1 MVAFLGID
9 VTTRR
14 LVLIGTISSFAD
26 VSELFGDVR
35 VDAWVERNID
45 LVAIVMR
52 IGTSRMTHF
61 LLKRM
66 NRMQAILS
74 GVVC

>member
-26 VSELFGDVR
+26 VSELVGDVR
-35 VDAWVERNID
+35 VDA
-45 LVAIVMR
+45 
-52 IGTSRMTHF
+52 
-61 LLKRM
+61 
-66 NRMQAILS
+66 
-74 GVVC
+74 